1 MAEKNKTSKPI
12 LISPQAKDDIYHIIA
27 YLSENWGQKVVDEFI
42 ESLDTFYLII
52 SVNPR
57 IFGHYNKRKNIRKY
71 VLTKQNVIFY
81 RNTKETIQII
91 TVFDTRQKLRK
102 LKDLLK

>member
-42 ESLDTFYLII
+42 
-52 SVNPR
+52 
-57 IFGHYNKRKNIRKY
+57 
-71 VLTKQNVIFY
+71 
-81 RNTKETIQII
+81 
-91 TVFDTRQKLRK
+91 
-102 LKDLLK
+102 